1 MRAVLGF
8 VVLLGWSVAW
18 LGAIYKL
25 GMVLGA
31 TPKEVKWLV
40 CAGLVAGAGGVLI
53 LMTMRED

>member
-8 VVLLGWSVAW
+8 VVLLLWSVVW
-18 LGAIYKL
+18 LGVIYKL
-25 GMVLGA
+25 GMATGA
-31 TPKEVKWLV
+31 TPQQVKWLV